1 MQVVEV
7 EENQQTAQEFK
18 LHFHQLAGR
27 QQQQQQLLL
36 SLLTPESPSSSVLT
50 KRTSQ
55 RGEERG
61 SSKST

>member
-27 QQQQQQLLL
+27 QQQQQQQQLLL
-36 SLLTPESPSSSVLT
+36 SPDS
-50 KRTSQ
+50 
-55 RGEERG
+55 
-61 SSKST
+61 